1 MRDIEACISVNFHHS
16 MVSSDRC
23 SVLRL
28 LNSKELVRGHEP
40 ALIIHNRSYFNRLGI
55 YVNRES
61 TGSQLDF
68 FRMLDAKVEQG
79 GAFAQ
84 HRQQSRLSKRT
95 VSII

>member
-1 MRDIEACISVNFHHS
+1 MKLAELNISVNLHHS

-28 LNSKELVRGHEP
+28 LNSKELVRAHEP
-40 ALIIHNRSYFNRLGI
+40 AQIIHKRSYFNRLGI
-55 YVNRES
+55 YVDRES